1 MAFLF
6 FFFQSQGIL
15 SLLNKVIIGF
25 KKCKIDDKTNV
36 IYKQTSIKYA
46 KLYAKFT
53 MDYFYLFSLYSMRV
67 LVTFDS
73 TKYEFLLQFL
83 KPHLI

>member
-1 MAFLF
+1 MIKLMLF
-6 FFFQSQGIL
+6 TSKLPSNTQNYTQN
-15 SLLNKVIIGF
+15 LLMN
-25 KKCKIDDKTNV
+25 
-36 IYKQTSIKYA
+36 
-46 KLYAKFT
+46 
-53 MDYFYLFSLYSMRV
+53 YFYLFSLYSMRV

>member
-1 MAFLF
+1 MLF
-6 FFFQSQGIL
+6 TSKLPSNTQNYTQN
-15 SLLNKVIIGF
+15 LL
-25 KKCKIDDKTNV
+25 
-36 IYKQTSIKYA
+36 
-46 KLYAKFT
+46 